1 MFTCCPFSPLVSLL
15 PSPIRHIRYLL
26 KPKHL
31 LTTVSENQ
39 KQEELFVEL
48 FGEGEGPPNPSSS
61 SEASTIVEECLPA
74 RKFPFLFLSVLH
86 TIRLKLHLLLSITSR
101 IGGTIFRGHESW
113 CLRLNPALRFVSL
126 FFGLDPR

>member
-1 MFTCCPFSPLVSLL
+1 MFTCCLFSPLVSLL

-39 KQEELFVEL
+39 KQEELFEELFVEL

-74 RKFPFLFLSVLH
+74 RKSPFLFPSVLH
-86 TIRLKLHLLLSITSR
+86 TLRLKLHLLLSITS
-101 IGGTIFRGHESW
+101 
-113 CLRLNPALRFVSL
+113 
-126 FFGLDPR
+126 